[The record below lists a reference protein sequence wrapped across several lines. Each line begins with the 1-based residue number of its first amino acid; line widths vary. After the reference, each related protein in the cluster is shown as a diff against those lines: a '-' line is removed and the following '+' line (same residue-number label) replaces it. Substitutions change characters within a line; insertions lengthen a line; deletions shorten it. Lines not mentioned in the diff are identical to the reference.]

1 RPKWF
6 QPNQTHNPARE
17 KLSNQRGTSNQSA
30 RGWSSR
36 VRGGG
41 RNGGSRGSN
50 QPQSRINSNK
60 EDQETNT
67 STNNPNLP
75 YSGLTLENYERLLP
89 PWTKKQL
96 RQVLGRQKGGLNQI
110 PLEVKEALQLH
121 RMNYTKIKFMLA
133 LIGTVS
139 AKPVNSWL
147 YVITSLWH
155 NEIVFAR
162 SHCCCLAG
170 KMVHPERKVTGT
182 NMLHIVKRVQTHRF
196 PLRGAPMGGMNKMV
210 TWAPPGN
217 HYQKK
222 PQWCL
227 TQKYLEIFRRFPLHM
242 MVKMI
247 GTTKT
252 KTVTMRASY
261 SMEIQLSN
269 SSAKKKKKN
278 ILRQTKFKKREAN
291 LNYINLFASQL
302 FTLSTAYYLLAS
314 TQYPGP
320 GSFCKELSNNATWL
334 EVAHEKWTAKA
345 TFEAYSQ
352 GQTIQAIVDG
362 CSGVGRQSKIRK
374 VADKIRS
381 NLRESLNQLL
391 GMLFMSLIAS
401 HSTIDHSSFIGQA
414 GELLRVESLNFP
426 KGSDPEASLLGGYP
440 CLMIV

>member
-1 RPKWF
+1 MLIGFKCLSPVRPKWF

-147 YVITSLWH
+147 GEDGPSREKSNWNQHVAYSKESANTPAMWLVPPEGCPYGWDEQNGHLGTAWKSL
-155 NEIVFAR
+155 
-162 SHCCCLAG
+162 
-170 KMVHPERKVTGT
+170 PEE
-182 NMLHIVKRVQTHRF
+182 
-196 PLRGAPMGGMNKMV
+196 APMVFDAKVFRDFSKIPIAYDGEDDRDNKDKDGDNESKLLN
-210 TWAPPGN
+210 GN
-217 HYQKK
+217 TAKQLISQEEEEKYTPTNQIQKK
-222 PQWCL
+222 
-227 TQKYLEIFRRFPLHM
+227 R
-242 MVKMI
+242 
-247 GTTKT
+247 
-252 KTVTMRASY
+252 
-261 SMEIQLSN
+261 SN
-269 SSAKKKKKN
+269 
-278 ILRQTKFKKREAN
+278 
-291 LNYINLFASQL
+291 
-302 FTLSTAYYLLAS
+302 
-314 TQYPGP
+314 
-320 GSFCKELSNNATWL
+320 FCKELSNDATWL
-334 EVAHEKWTAKA
+334 QVAHEKWTAKA

-362 CSGVGRQSKIRK
+362 CSGVGRPSKIRK